1 MSYFLLP
8 GTFWYIGIWRSCNF
22 AFYILR
28 EVKCKYII
36 THIIIFILKKKRCS
50 KLAIKK
56 PERRHWSLSGV
67 FIVNFERI
75 SHFVIVALLLT
86 LNM

>member
-22 AFYILR
+22 AFYILS

-36 THIIIFILKKKRCS
+36 THIIIFVLKKKDAQS
-50 KLAIKK
+50 
-56 PERRHWSLSGV
+56 
-67 FIVNFERI
+67 
-75 SHFVIVALLLT
+75 
-86 LNM
+86 